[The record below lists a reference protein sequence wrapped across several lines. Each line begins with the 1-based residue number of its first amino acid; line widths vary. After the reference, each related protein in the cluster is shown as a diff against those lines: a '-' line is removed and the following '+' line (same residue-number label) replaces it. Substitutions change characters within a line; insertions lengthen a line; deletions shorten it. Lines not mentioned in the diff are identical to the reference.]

1 VDSNGCFGAFKK
13 DRGIAM
19 KTMALEKTGM
29 TSVGSTGVSQ
39 VFLFS
44 KTLSTSGKDSAG
56 TFSPDATAPVI
67 SGETREAFT
76 NAFPGVLAG
85 KAFVDEALQRMGA
98 FGFTALMI
106 RPDFRI
112 STGEGLAIDP
122 FLLNAGFILEQ
133 LTRPLHAVWGLVNPD
148 TLGCMIPETDLSV
161 CRNLGANIQNQLA
174 EFQQETVSIGIAVYP
189 LAGFSRNEVVLNAW
203 KALTHA
209 AVVGPGSMVVLDA
222 VSLNISGDQLYQ
234 AGNLQGAVE
243 EYRQALQLDPSNV
256 NVHNSVGVC
265 YGMMEMYDA
274 AEAEFDAAL
283 LLKPDEVMALYNLGV
298 ICLLTGRKEMALGIF
313 MKASAID
320 DGIFELALLTG
331 KLYLDAGNPE
341 KARTFLERALNCR
354 PKSGTAL
361 RTLGT
366 CFSALNL
373 LREAVAV
380 YTRAVKNNPNDA
392 ESFSR
397 LGQLYDA
404 IGENPEIARLFC
416 QQSVAIAPENEVYR
430 ERLAMLKQK
439 SRKAAASSL

>member
-1 VDSNGCFGAFKK
+1 
-13 DRGIAM
+13 M

-29 TSVGSTGVSQ
+29 TSVGSTGTSQ

-44 KTLSTSGKDSAG
+44 KTLSPSGKDSSA
-56 TFSPDATAPVI
+56 TLSPDASIPVI
-67 SGETREAFT
+67 SGEIQEDFT
-76 NAFPGVLAG
+76 NAFPGILAG
-85 KAFVDEALQRMGA
+85 QAFVDEALKQMGA
-98 FGFTALMI
+98 FGFTVVMI
-106 RPDFRI
+106 RPDSRL
-112 STGEGLAIDP
+112 SAGEGLAIDP

-133 LTRPLHAVWGLVNPD
+133 VTRPLHAMWGLINPD
-148 TLGCMIPETDLSV
+148 TLGCMVPGTDPAV
-161 CRNLGANIQNQLA
+161 FRNLGANIQNQLA
-174 EFQQETVSIGIAVYP
+174 AFQKETVSIGIAVFP
-189 LAGFSRNEVVLNAW
+189 LAGFSRNDAVLNAW

-234 AGNLQGAVE
+234 TGNLQGAVE
-243 EYRQALQLDPSNV
+243 EYRKALQLDPSNV
-256 NVHNSVGVC
+256 NVHNSLGVC

-283 LLKPDEVMALYNLGV
+283 LLKPDEVMAMFNLGV
-298 ICLLTGRKEMALGIF
+298 ICLLTGRKEMALEIF
-313 MKASAID
+313 MKAAAID

-341 KARTFLERALNCR
+341 KARSFLEKALGCR

-361 RTLGT
+361 RTLGA
-366 CFSALNL
+366 CFSSLNL

-392 ESFSR
+392 ESFSQ
-397 LGQLYDA
+397 LGQLYDT

-416 QQSVAIAPENEVYR
+416 QHSVAIAPGNEVYR
-430 ERLAMLKQK
+430 ERLDRLMQKQQMTDD
-439 SRKAAASSL
+439 R